1 VADHA
6 AEWAKLEGVGVI
18 AKGALWW
25 HHTRIGVSIAS
36 FFIVVVVVVGV
47 IDGGFVV

>member
-6 AEWAKLEGVGVI
+6 AEWAKLEGVVGVI
-18 AKGALWW
+18 AKGALCW

-36 FFIVVVVVVGV
+36 FFIIVVVGV
-47 IDGGFVV
+47 IVGCDRT